1 MCLGIPAKLESVD
14 WAPDEFFRT
23 GSISFSGISRT
34 VSLAMLS
41 EARPGDY
48 VLVHAGV
55 ALSIISEQEA
65 NTVFAYLKASGELD
79 EISLPEDNP
88 SAGP

>member
-1 MCLGIPAKLESVD
+1 MCLGIPAKLESID
-14 WAPDEFFRT
+14 EASDEFFRT
-23 GSISFSGISRT
+23 GKIAFGGISRT

-55 ALSIISEQEA
+55 ALSIISEEDA
-65 NTVFAYLKASGELD
+65 RTVFDYLKESGELD
-79 EISLPEDNP
+79 EEGLTEDE
-88 SAGP
+88 AL